1 MRASGQAGKQL
12 WERGHVDVRTVYLD
26 HAATTPVHPKV
37 LEEMMPYF
45 SVKFGNPSNLHDVG
59 REAKNAVEE
68 ARARTAAFIG
78 AKPEEI
84 YFTASGA
91 ESNNFAVKG
100 LAQANSQKGKHLI
113 VSQLEHFSVL
123 HPVKTLEKAG
133 FTVTYLPTD
142 QTGLVDPDDVAKAI
156 TKDTILVSV
165 MHANNE
171 IGTIEPIAEIAKITR
186 EKGVL
191 FHTDAVA
198 SAGWIPVNVLD
209 LGVDA
214 LSLSGHQFY
223 GPKGAAA
230 LFVRKGVRIK
240 PQIEGGIQEDGRR
253 AGTENVP
260 AIVGLGKAAELA
272 AAEGERRRDHT
283 QVLRDLLQK
292 GLQERIDHL
301 VVNGHPTSRLPH
313 NLNVSMWYVEGESML
328 LFLNM
333 EGISVSSGSAC
344 TSRSLKASHVLTCI
358 GTDAAVAN
366 GTLLM
371 TLGTGT
377 TAEDVAYVTEKLPPI
392 VQRLREMSPLYED
405 MIKQEKAR

>member
-1 MRASGQAGKQL
+1 M
-12 WERGHVDVRTVYLD
+12 RTVYLD

-37 LEEMMPYF
+37 LEAMLPYF
-45 SVKFGNPSNLHDVG
+45 SGKFGNPSNLHDIG

-68 ARARTAAFIG
+68 ARAKTAALVG
-78 AKPEEI
+78 ATPGEI
-84 YFTASGA
+84 YFTSSGA
-91 ESNNFAVKG
+91 ESNNFALKG
-100 LAQANSQKGKHLI
+100 LAQANSQKGKHII
-113 VSQLEHFSVL
+113 VSQIEHFSIL
-123 HPVKTLEKAG
+123 HPAKTLEKSG

-142 QTGLVDPDDVAKAI
+142 KEGLVNPDDVAKAI
-156 TKDTILVSV
+156 TKDTILVSI

-171 IGTIEPIAEIAKITR
+171 IGTIEPIEAISKITR

-198 SAGWIPVNVLD
+198 STGWIPVNVGT

-260 AIVGLGKAAELA
+260 ALVGLGKAAELA
-272 AAEGERRRDHT
+272 AAEVGNRMRYT
-283 QVLRDLLQK
+283 SQLRDKLQK
-292 GLQERIDHL
+292 GLQDSIEDMVI
-301 VVNGHPTSRLPH
+301 NGHPVSRLPH
-313 NLNVSMWYVEGESML
+313 NLNVSFWYVEGESML

-344 TSRSLKASHVLTCI
+344 TSRSLKSSHVLTCI

-371 TLGTGT
+371 TLGMGNS
-377 TAEDVAYVTEKLPPI
+377 AEDIDYVIEKLPPI

-405 MIKQEKAR
+405 MMKKKKAAAR

>member
-1 MRASGQAGKQL
+1 MLIMRK
-12 WERGHVDVRTVYLD
+12 VYLD
-26 HAATTPVHPKV
+26 HAATTPTHPKV
-37 LEEMMPYF
+37 VEEMLPYF
-45 SVKFGNPSNLHDVG
+45 TAKFGNPSNLHDIG

-68 ARARTAAFIG
+68 ARTKTAALIG

-84 YFTASGA
+84 FFTSSGA

-100 LAQANSQKGKHLI
+100 LAQANSQKGKHII

-133 FTVTYLPTD
+133 FTVTALPTD
-142 QTGLVDPDDVAKAI
+142 KQGIVDPADVARAI
-156 TKDTILVSV
+156 TKETVLVSI

-171 IGTIEPIAEIAKITR
+171 IGSIEPIEEISKITR

-198 SAGWIPVNVLD
+198 TVGWIPVNVAS

-223 GPKGAAA
+223 GPKGVGA
-230 LFVRKGVRIK
+230 LYVRKGVRIK

-253 AGTENVP
+253 SGTENVP
-260 AIVGLGKAAELA
+260 GIVGLGKACELA
-272 AAEGERRRDHT
+272 MGDLSNRVTTVTA
-283 QVLRDLLQK
+283 LRDRLQK
-292 GLQERIDHL
+292 GLVEKIDH
-301 VVNGHPTSRLPH
+301 VVINGHPTKRLPQ
-313 NLNVSMWYVEGESML
+313 NLNMSMWYVEGESML

-333 EGISVSSGSAC
+333 QGISVSSGSAC
-344 TSRSLKASHVLTCI
+344 TSRSLKSSHVLSCI

-371 TLGTGT
+371 SLGMGNT
-377 TAEDVAYVTEKLPPI
+377 TEDIDYVIQALPPI

>member
-1 MRASGQAGKQL
+1 MRK
-12 WERGHVDVRTVYLD
+12 VYLD

-37 LEEMMPYF
+37 LEAMMPYF
-45 SVKFGNPSNLHDVG
+45 VGKFGNPSNLHDIG

-68 ARARTAAFIG
+68 ARAKTGALIG
-78 AKPEEI
+78 ARADEI
-84 YFTASGA
+84 FFTSSGA
-91 ESNNFAVKG
+91 ESNNFALKG
-100 LAQANSQKGKHLI
+100 LAQANSQKGKHII
-113 VSQLEHFSVL
+113 VSQIEHFSVL
-123 HPVKTLEKAG
+123 HPVKTLEKSG
-133 FTVTYLPTD
+133 FTVTAIPTD
-142 QTGLVDPDDVAKAI
+142 ATGLVDPDEVAKAI
-156 TKDTILVSV
+156 TKDTILVSI

-171 IGTIEPIAEIAKITR
+171 IGTIQKIEEIAKISR

-198 SAGWIPVNVLD
+198 SAGWIPVDVKT

-230 LFVRKGVRIK
+230 LYVRKGVRIK

-260 AIVGLGKAAELA
+260 ALVGLGKAAEIA
-272 AAEGERRRDHT
+272 AAEIPNRMGYLT
-283 QVLRDLLQK
+283 QLRDRLQK
-292 GLQERIDHL
+292 GLMDKIDHM
-301 VVNGHPTSRLPH
+301 VINGHPTQRLPH

-344 TSRSLKASHVLTCI
+344 TSRSLKSSHVLTCI

-371 TLGTGT
+371 TLGMGN
-377 TAEDVAYVTEKLPPI
+377 TAEDIDYVIEKLPPI

-405 MIKQEKAR
+405 MIKKEKGK

>member
-1 MRASGQAGKQL
+1 MRN
-12 WERGHVDVRTVYLD
+12 VYLD

-37 LEEMMPYF
+37 VEAMMPYF
-45 SVKFGNPSNLHDVG
+45 TDKFGNPSNLHDRG
-59 REAKNAVEE
+59 REAKNAIEE
-68 ARARTAAFIG
+68 ARTKTAALIG
-78 AKPEEI
+78 ARPEEI
-84 YFTASGA
+84 YFTSSGA
-91 ESNNFAVKG
+91 ESNNLALKG
-100 LAQANSQKGKHLI
+100 LAQANSQKGKNII
-113 VSQLEHFSVL
+113 VSQIEHFSIL
-123 HPVKTLEKAG
+123 HPAKTLEKSG
-133 FTVTYLPTD
+133 FTVTYLPVD
-142 QTGLVDPDDVAKAI
+142 KEGLVNPADVAKAI
-156 TKDTILVSV
+156 TKDTVLVSI

-171 IGTIEPIAEIAKITR
+171 IGTIEPIEEIGAITR

-198 SAGWIPVNVLD
+198 TAGWIPVDVKA

-230 LFVRKGVRIK
+230 LYVRKGVRIK

-260 AIVGLGKAAELA
+260 AIVGLGKASEIA
-272 AAEGERRRDHT
+272 AAEIPRRMSYLSA
-283 QVLRDLLQK
+283 LRDRLQK
-292 GLQERIDHL
+292 GLVERIDHL
-301 VVNGHPTSRLPH
+301 VINGHPTRRLPQ
-313 NLNVSMWYVEGESML
+313 NLNFSLWYVEGESML

-333 EGISVSSGSAC
+333 DGISVSSGSAC

-371 TLGTGT
+371 TLGMGNTG
-377 TAEDVAYVTEKLPPI
+377 EDIDYVIEKLPPI

-405 MIKQEKAR
+405 MIKKEKAG

>member
-1 MRASGQAGKQL
+1 MLA
-12 WERGHVDVRTVYLD
+12 VRNVYLD
-26 HAATTPVHPKV
+26 HAATTPAHPKV
-37 LEEMMPYF
+37 VEAMLPYF
-45 SVKFGNPSNLHDVG
+45 TDKFGNPSNLHDRG
-59 REAKNAVEE
+59 REAKNAIEE
-68 ARARTAAFIG
+68 ARAKTAALIG
-78 AKPEEI
+78 ARPEEI
-84 YFTASGA
+84 FFTSSGA
-91 ESNNFAVKG
+91 ESNNFALKG
-100 LAQANSQKGKHLI
+100 LAQANSQKGRNII
-113 VSQLEHFSVL
+113 VSQIEHFSVL
-123 HPVKTLEKAG
+123 HAAKTLEKSG
-133 FTVTYLPTD
+133 FTVTYLPVD
-142 QTGLVDPDDVAKAI
+142 KQGLVDPADAARAI
-156 TKDTILVSV
+156 NKDTVLVSI

-171 IGTIEPIAEIAKITR
+171 IGTIEPIKEIGAITR

-198 SAGWIPVNVLD
+198 TTGWIPVDVKA

-230 LFVRKGVRIK
+230 LYVRKNVRIK

-260 AIVGLGKAAELA
+260 ALVGLGKASEIA
-272 AAEGERRRDHT
+272 AAEIPRRMSHIAA
-283 QVLRDLLQK
+283 LRDRLQK
-292 GLQERIDHL
+292 GLVERIDHL
-301 VVNGHPTSRLPH
+301 VINGHPSSRLPNH
-313 NLNVSMWYVEGESML
+313 LNVSLWYVEGESML

-371 TLGTGT
+371 TLGMGN
-377 TAEDVAYVTEKLPPI
+377 TAEDIDYVIEKLPPI

-405 MIKQEKAR
+405 MIKKEKAG

>member
-1 MRASGQAGKQL
+1 ML
-12 WERGHVDVRTVYLD
+12 TVRKVYLD
-26 HAATTPVHPKV
+26 HAATTPAHPKV
-37 LEEMMPYF
+37 VEAMMPYF
-45 SVKFGNPSNLHDVG
+45 TGRFGNPSNLHDMG

-68 ARARTAAFIG
+68 ARAKTSALIG

-84 YFTASGA
+84 FFTSSGA
-91 ESNNFAVKG
+91 ESNNFALKG
-100 LAQANSQKGKHLI
+100 LAQANSQKGRHII
-113 VSQLEHFSVL
+113 VSQIEHFSVL
-123 HPVKTLEKAG
+123 HPAKTLEKAG
-133 FTVTYLPTD
+133 FTVTYVPTD
-142 QTGLVDPDDVAKAI
+142 RTGLVDPGDIAKAI
-156 TKDTILVSV
+156 TKDTVLVSI

-171 IGTIEPIAEIAKITR
+171 IGTIEPIEEIAKITK

-198 SAGWIPVNVLD
+198 SVGWIPVDVKA

-260 AIVGLGKAAELA
+260 ALVGLGKAAELA
-272 AAEGERRRDHT
+272 AAEVPHRMSST
-283 QVLRDLLQK
+283 AQLRDRLQK
-292 GLQERIDHL
+292 GLTERIEH
-301 VVNGHPTSRLPH
+301 VVINGHPTRRLPN
-313 NLNVSMWYVEGESML
+313 NLNLSMWYVEGESML

-333 EGISVSSGSAC
+333 EGVYVSSGSAC
-344 TSRSLKASHVLTCI
+344 TSRTLKASHVLTCI

-371 TLGTGT
+371 TLGMGN
-377 TAEDVAYVTEKLPPI
+377 TAEDMDYVIEKLPPI

-405 MIKQEKAR
+405 MIKKK

>member
-1 MRASGQAGKQL
+1 M
-12 WERGHVDVRTVYLD
+12 RTVYLD

-37 LEEMMPYF
+37 LEAMLPYF
-45 SVKFGNPSNLHDVG
+45 SGKFGNPSNLHDIG

-68 ARARTAAFIG
+68 ARAKTAALVG
-78 AKPEEI
+78 AAPGEI
-84 YFTASGA
+84 YFTSSGA
-91 ESNNFAVKG
+91 ESNNFALKG
-100 LAQANSQKGKHLI
+100 LAQANSQKGKHII
-113 VSQLEHFSVL
+113 VSQIEHFSIL
-123 HPVKTLEKAG
+123 HPAKTLEKSG

-142 QTGLVDPDDVAKAI
+142 KEGLVNPDDVAKAI

-171 IGTIEPIAEIAKITR
+171 IGTIEPIEAISKITR
-186 EKGVL
+186 EKGIL

-198 SAGWIPVNVLD
+198 STGWIPVNVET

-214 LSLSGHQFY
+214 LSFSGHQFY

-260 AIVGLGKAAELA
+260 ALVGLGKAAELA
-272 AAEGERRRDHT
+272 AAEVGNRMRYT
-283 QVLRDLLQK
+283 SQLRDKLQK
-292 GLQERIDHL
+292 GLQDRIEDM
-301 VVNGHPTSRLPH
+301 VINGHPVSRLPH
-313 NLNVSMWYVEGESML
+313 NLNVSFWYVEGESML

-344 TSRSLKASHVLTCI
+344 TSRSLKSSHVLTCI

-371 TLGTGT
+371 TLGMGNS
-377 TAEDVAYVTEKLPPI
+377 AEDIDYVIEKLPPI

-405 MIKQEKAR
+405 MMKKKAAAR

>member
-1 MRASGQAGKQL
+1 
-12 WERGHVDVRTVYLD
+12 VYLD
-26 HAATTPVHPKV
+26 HSATTPVHPKV
-37 LEEMMPYF
+37 LEAMLPYF
-45 SVKFGNPSNLHDVG
+45 SSKFGNPSNLHDVG
-59 REAKNAVEE
+59 REAKDAVEE
-68 ARARTAAFIG
+68 ARAKTAELIN

-91 ESNNFAVKG
+91 ESNNFALKG
-100 LAQANSQKGKHLI
+100 IAQANNQKGNHII
-113 VSQLEHFSVL
+113 VSQIEHFSVL
-123 HPVKTLEKAG
+123 HPAKTLEKAG
-133 FTVTYLPTD
+133 FTVTAIPTD
-142 QTGLVDPDDVAKAI
+142 KTGLVDPADVAKAI
-156 TKDTILVSV
+156 TKDTILVSI

-171 IGTIEPIAEIAKITR
+171 IGTIQPIEEIGKITK

-198 SAGWIPVNVLD
+198 SVGWVPIDVKT

-223 GPKGAAA
+223 GPKGSAA

-260 AIVGLGKAAELA
+260 GIIGLGKAAELA
-272 AAEGERRRDHT
+272 AAEIPHRMSYLAS
-283 QVLRDLLQK
+283 LRDRLQK
-292 GLQERIDHL
+292 GLVEKIDHL
-301 VVNGHPTSRLPH
+301 VINGHPARRLPH

-333 EGISVSSGSAC
+333 EGVSVSSGSAC

-371 TLGTGT
+371 TLGMGN
-377 TAEDVAYVTEKLPPI
+377 TAEDIDYVIEKLPPI

-405 MIKQEKAR
+405 MIKKEKVR

>member
-1 MRASGQAGKQL
+1 MRN
-12 WERGHVDVRTVYLD
+12 VYLD

-37 LEEMMPYF
+37 LEAMIPYF
-45 SVKFGNPSNLHDVG
+45 SIKFGNPSNLHDIG
-59 REAKNAVEE
+59 REGKNAVEE
-68 ARARTAAFIG
+68 ARAKTAALIG
-78 AKPEEI
+78 AGPDEI
-84 YFTASGA
+84 YFTSSGA
-91 ESNNFAVKG
+91 ESNNFALKG
-100 LAQANSQKGKHLI
+100 LVQANSQKGRHII
-113 VSQLEHFSVL
+113 VSQIEHFSIL
-123 HPVKTLEKAG
+123 HPLKTLEKAG

-142 QTGLVDPDDVAKAI
+142 KQGLVNPDDVAKAI
-156 TKDTILVSV
+156 TKDTVLVSI

-171 IGTIEPIAEIAKITR
+171 IGVVQPISALTSMAHEEEISKITK

-198 SAGWIPVNVLD
+198 TVGWIPVNVQT

-230 LFVRKGVRIK
+230 LYVRKGVRIK
-240 PQIEGGIQEDGRR
+240 PQLEGGIQEDGRR

-260 AIVGLGKAAELA
+260 ALVGLGKAAELA
-272 AAEGERRRDHT
+272 AADVLHRMSSIAP
-283 QVLRDLLQK
+283 LRDRLQK
-292 GLQERIDHL
+292 GLTDKIDHM
-301 VVNGHPTSRLPH
+301 VINGHPTRRLPH

-344 TSRSLKASHVLTCI
+344 TSRSLKSSHVLACI

-366 GTLLM
+366 GTLLL

-377 TAEDVAYVTEKLPPI
+377 TAEDIDYVIEKLPPI

-405 MIKQEKAR
+405 MIKKEKVR

>member
-1 MRASGQAGKQL
+1 MRK
-12 WERGHVDVRTVYLD
+12 VYLD

-37 LEEMMPYF
+37 LEAMLPYF
-45 SVKFGNPSNLHDVG
+45 SAKFGNPSNLHDVG
-59 REAKNAVEE
+59 REAKDAVEE
-68 ARARTAAFIG
+68 ARAKTAALVNV
-78 AKPEEI
+78 KPEEI
-84 YFTASGA
+84 YFTSSGA

-100 LAQANSQKGKHLI
+100 IAQANSQKGNHI
-113 VSQLEHFSVL
+113 ITSQIEHFSVL
-123 HPVKTLEKAG
+123 HPLKTLEKSG
-133 FTVTYLPTD
+133 FTVTYLETD
-142 QTGLVDPDDVAKAI
+142 KTGMVDPADVAKAI
-156 TKDTILVSV
+156 TKDTILVSI

-171 IGTIEPIAEIAKITR
+171 IGTIQPIEEIGRITK

-198 SAGWIPVNVLD
+198 SVGWVPVDVKT

-230 LFVRKGVRIK
+230 LYVRKGVRVR

-272 AAEGERRRDHT
+272 AAEVVQRMNS
-283 QVLRDLLQK
+283 VSALRDRLQR
-292 GLQERIDHL
+292 GLTEKIDHL
-301 VVNGHPTSRLPH
+301 VINGHPTRRLPH

-333 EGISVSSGSAC
+333 EGVSVSSGSAC
-344 TSRSLKASHVLTCI
+344 TSRSLKSSHVLVCI

-371 TLGTGT
+371 TLGTGNT
-377 TAEDVAYVTEKLPPI
+377 GEDIDYVIEKLPPI

-405 MIKQEKAR
+405 MIKQEKVR

>member
-1 MRASGQAGKQL
+1 
-12 WERGHVDVRTVYLD
+12 VRKVYLD

-37 LEEMMPYF
+37 LEAMMPYF
-45 SVKFGNPSNLHDVG
+45 SGKFGNPSNLHDTG
-59 REAKNAVEE
+59 REAKDAVEE
-68 ARARTAAFIG
+68 ARAKTAALIG

-84 YFTASGA
+84 FFTSSGA
-91 ESNNFAVKG
+91 ESNNFALKG
-100 LAQANSQKGKHLI
+100 LAQANSQKGKHII
-113 VSQLEHFSVL
+113 VSQIEHFSLL
-123 HPVKTLEKAG
+123 HPAKSLEKSG
-133 FTVTYLPTD
+133 FSVTYLPTD
-142 QTGLVDPDDVAKAI
+142 KEGLVDPADVGAAI
-156 TKDTILVSV
+156 TKDTILVSI

-171 IGTIEPIAEIAKITR
+171 IGTIQPIEEISKITK

-198 SAGWIPVNVLD
+198 TTGWIPVNVQG

-230 LFVRKGVRIK
+230 LYVRKGVRVK

-260 AIVGLGKAAELA
+260 GIVGLGRAAELA
-272 AAEGERRRDHT
+272 AAEVLNRMNYLAP
-283 QVLRDLLQK
+283 LRDRLQK
-292 GLQERIDHL
+292 GLLDKIDH
-301 VVNGHPTSRLPH
+301 VVINGHPTRRLPH

-344 TSRSLKASHVLTCI
+344 TSRSLKSSHVLTCI

-366 GTLLM
+366 GTLLL
-371 TLGTGT
+371 TLGMGN
-377 TAEDVAYVTEKLPPI
+377 TAEDIDYVIEKLPPI

-405 MIKQEKAR
+405 MIKKEKVR

>member
-1 MRASGQAGKQL
+1 MLA
-12 WERGHVDVRTVYLD
+12 VRKVYLD
-26 HAATTPVHPKV
+26 HAATTPAHPKV
-37 LEEMMPYF
+37 VEAMMPYF
-45 SVKFGNPSNLHDVG
+45 TGKFGNPSNLHDMG

-68 ARARTAAFIG
+68 ARAKTAALIN

-84 YFTASGA
+84 FFTSSGA
-91 ESNNFAVKG
+91 ESNNFALKG
-100 LAQANSQKGKHLI
+100 LAQANSQKGRHII
-113 VSQLEHFSVL
+113 VSQIEHFSVL
-123 HPVKTLEKAG
+123 HPAKTLEKAG
-133 FTVTYLPTD
+133 FTVTYVPTD
-142 QTGLVDPDDVAKAI
+142 RTGLVDPGDIAKAI
-156 TKDTILVSV
+156 TKDTVLVSI

-171 IGTIEPIAEIAKITR
+171 IGTIEPVEEIAKITK

-198 SAGWIPVNVLD
+198 SVGWIPVDVKA

-240 PQIEGGIQEDGRR
+240 PQIEGGIQEEGRR

-260 AIVGLGKAAELA
+260 AVVGLGKAAELA
-272 AAEGERRRDHT
+272 AAEVPHRMSYT
-283 QVLRDLLQK
+283 AQLRDRLQK
-292 GLQERIDHL
+292 GLTERIEH
-301 VVNGHPTSRLPH
+301 VVINGHPTRRLPN
-313 NLNVSMWYVEGESML
+313 NLNLSMWYVEGESML

-333 EGISVSSGSAC
+333 EGVSVSSGSAC

-371 TLGTGT
+371 TLGMGS
-377 TAEDVAYVTEKLPPI
+377 TAEDMDYVIEKLPPI

-405 MIKQEKAR
+405 MIKKK

>member
-1 MRASGQAGKQL
+1 MRK
-12 WERGHVDVRTVYLD
+12 VYLD

-37 LEEMMPYF
+37 LEAMLPYF
-45 SVKFGNPSNLHDVG
+45 TVNFGNPSNLHDVG
-59 REAKNAVEE
+59 REAKNAIEE
-68 ARARTAAFIG
+68 AKTKTAALIG
-78 AKPEEI
+78 AKPEEVI
-84 YFTASGA
+84 FTASGA
-91 ESNNFAVKG
+91 ESNNLALKG
-100 LAQANSQKGKHLI
+100 LAQANSQKGNHII
-113 VSQLEHFSVL
+113 VSQIEHFSIL
-123 HPVKTLEKAG
+123 HPAKALEKNG
-133 FTVTYLPTD
+133 FKVTYIETD
-142 QTGLVDPDDVAKAI
+142 KTGLVDPDDIAKAI
-156 TKDTILVSV
+156 TKETILVSV

-171 IGTIEPIAEIAKITR
+171 IGTIEPIEEISKITR

-198 SAGWIPVNVLD
+198 SAGWIPVNVQA

-214 LSLSGHQFY
+214 LSLAGHQFY

-230 LFVRKGVRIK
+230 LYVKKGVRIK

-260 AIVGLGKAAELA
+260 AIVGLGKAAELITA
-272 AAEGERRRDHT
+272 DLPRRTAYVSELRDH
-283 QVLRDLLQK
+283 LQK
-292 GLQERIDHL
+292 GLVEKIDSI
-301 VVNGHPTSRLPH
+301 VINGHPTRRLPH

-333 EGISVSSGSAC
+333 QGISVSSGSAC
-344 TSRSLKASHVLTCI
+344 TSRALKSSHVLVCI

-371 TLGTGT
+371 SLGMGNTR
-377 TAEDVAYVTEKLPPI
+377 EDIDYVIETLPPI

-405 MIKQEKAR
+405 MIKKGKA

>member
-1 MRASGQAGKQL
+1 MRK
-12 WERGHVDVRTVYLD
+12 VYLD

-37 LEEMMPYF
+37 LEAMLPYF
-45 SVKFGNPSNLHDVG
+45 SAKFGNPSNLHDVG
-59 REAKNAVEE
+59 REAKDAIAE
-68 ARARTAAFIG
+68 ARGKTAALIN

-100 LAQANSQKGKHLI
+100 LAQANTQKGKHI
-113 VSQLEHFSVL
+113 ICSPIEHFSL
-123 HPVKTLEKAG
+123 LYPVKSLEKSG
-133 FTVTYLPTD
+133 FSVTYLQTD
-142 QTGLVDPDDVAKAI
+142 KAGLVDPADVAKAI
-156 TKDTILVSV
+156 TKDTVLVSI

-171 IGTIEPIAEIAKITR
+171 IGTIQQIEEIGKITR

-198 SAGWIPVNVLD
+198 SVGWIPVDVKT

-230 LFVRKGVRIK
+230 LYVRKGVRIK
-240 PQIEGGIQEDGRR
+240 PLLEGGIQEEGRR

-260 AIVGLGKAAELA
+260 AIVGLGRASELA
-272 AAEGERRRDHT
+272 AADIPHRMSYLSS
-283 QVLRDLLQK
+283 LRDRLQNGLLEK
-292 GLQERIDHL
+292 IDHL
-301 VVNGHPTSRLPH
+301 VINGHPTRRLPH

-333 EGISVSSGSAC
+333 EGVSVSSGSAC

-366 GTLLM
+366 GTLLLS
-371 TLGTGT
+371 LGMGN
-377 TAEDVAYVTEKLPPI
+377 TAEDIDYVIEKLPPI
-392 VQRLREMSPLYED
+392 VRRLREMSPLYED
-405 MIKQEKAR
+405 MIKQEKVR

>member
-1 MRASGQAGKQL
+1 MRK
-12 WERGHVDVRTVYLD
+12 VYLD

-37 LEEMMPYF
+37 LEAMMPYF
-45 SVKFGNPSNLHDVG
+45 SGKFGNPSNLHDIG
-59 REAKNAVEE
+59 REAKNAVDE
-68 ARARTAAFIG
+68 ARAKTALLIG

-84 YFTASGA
+84 FFTSSGA
-91 ESNNFAVKG
+91 ESNNFALKG
-100 LAQANSQKGKHLI
+100 LAQANSQKGKHIIL
-113 VSQLEHFSVL
+113 SQIEHFSLL
-123 HPVKTLEKAG
+123 HPAKTLEKSG

-142 QTGLVDPDDVAKAI
+142 KTGLVSPDDVAKAI
-156 TKDTILVSV
+156 TKETILVSI

-171 IGTIEPIAEIAKITR
+171 IGTIEPIEAISRITK

-198 SAGWIPVNVLD
+198 TTGWVPVNVD
-209 LGVDA
+209 SLGVDA

-230 LFVRKGVRIK
+230 LYVRKGVRIK

-260 AIVGLGKAAELA
+260 ALVGLGKAAELA
-272 AAEGERRRDHT
+272 SAEVPNRMHAT
-283 QVLRDLLQK
+283 SQLRDKLQK
-292 GLQERIDHL
+292 GLQDRIEDM
-301 VVNGHPTSRLPH
+301 VINGHPERRLPH
-313 NLNVSMWYVEGESML
+313 NLNVSFWYVEGESML

-344 TSRSLKASHVLTCI
+344 TSRSLKSSHVLTCI

-366 GTLLM
+366 GTLLL

-377 TAEDVAYVTEKLPPI
+377 GAEDVDYVIEKLPPI

-405 MIKQEKAR
+405 MVKKKRSATR

>member
-1 MRASGQAGKQL
+1 MRK
-12 WERGHVDVRTVYLD
+12 VYLD

-37 LEEMMPYF
+37 LEAMLPFF
-45 SVKFGNPSNLHDVG
+45 SSAFGNPSNLHDIG
-59 REAKNAVEE
+59 REAKNAVDE
-68 ARARTAAFIG
+68 ARARTALLIN

-84 YFTASGA
+84 YFTASGSEA
-91 ESNNFAVKG
+91 NNFALKG
-100 LAQANSQKGKHLI
+100 LALANNQKGKHII
-113 VSQLEHFSVL
+113 VSQIEHFSIL
-123 HPVKTLEKAG
+123 HPAKTLEKSG
-133 FTVTYLPTD
+133 FTVTAVPTD
-142 QTGLVDPDDVAKAI
+142 RTGLVDPAEVAKAI
-156 TKDTILVSV
+156 TNETILVSI

-171 IGTIEPIAEIAKITR
+171 IGTIQQIEEIGKITK

-198 SAGWIPVNVLD
+198 SAGWVPVDVRA

-240 PQIEGGIQEDGRR
+240 PLIEGGVQEDGRR

-272 AAEGERRRDHT
+272 LADMQGRGSSLSA
-283 QVLRDLLQK
+283 LRDRLQK
-292 GLQERIDHL
+292 GLQQKIDHL
-301 VVNGHPTSRLPH
+301 VINGHPDRRLPH

-344 TSRSLKASHVLTCI
+344 TSRSLKSSHVLSCI

-366 GTLLM
+366 GTLLL

-377 TAEDVAYVTEKLPPI
+377 TTEDIDYVIEKLPPI
-392 VQRLREMSPLYED
+392 VKRLREMSPLYED
-405 MIKQEKAR
+405 MIKQEQVR

>member
-1 MRASGQAGKQL
+1 
-12 WERGHVDVRTVYLD
+12 
-26 HAATTPVHPKV
+26 
-37 LEEMMPYF
+37 MPYF
-45 SVKFGNPSNLHDVG
+45 MGKFGNPSNLHDVG

-68 ARARTAAFIG
+68 ARAKTAGLIG
-78 AKPEEI
+78 AHTDEI
-84 YFTASGA
+84 FFTSSGA
-91 ESNNFAVKG
+91 ESNNFALKG
-100 LAQANSQKGKHLI
+100 LAQANNQKGKHII
-113 VSQLEHFSVL
+113 VSQIEHFSLL
-123 HPVKTLEKAG
+123 HPAKGLEKSG

-142 QTGLVDPDDVAKAI
+142 KQGLVNPDDVAKAI
-156 TKDTILVSV
+156 TKETILVSI

-171 IGTIEPIAEIAKITR
+171 IGTIEPIEEISKITK
-186 EKGVL
+186 EKGIL

-198 SAGWIPVNVLD
+198 TTGWIPVDVKK

-272 AAEGERRRDHT
+272 VEEIPHRMSYLTA
-283 QVLRDLLQK
+283 LRDR
-292 GLQERIDHL
+292 LQEGLIEKIDHL
-301 VVNGHPTSRLPH
+301 VVNGHPTLRLPH
-313 NLNVSMWYVEGESML
+313 NLNFSLWFVEGESML

-333 EGISVSSGSAC
+333 DGISVSSGSAC
-344 TSRSLKASHVLTCI
+344 TSRSLKSSHVLTCI

-371 TLGTGT
+371 TLGMGNS
-377 TAEDVAYVTEKLPPI
+377 AEDIDYVIEKLPPI
-392 VQRLREMSPLYED
+392 VKRLRDMSPLYED
-405 MIKQEKAR
+405 MIKKEKGK

>member
-1 MRASGQAGKQL
+1 MKK
-12 WERGHVDVRTVYLD
+12 VYLD

-37 LEEMMPYF
+37 LEAMLPFF
-45 SVKFGNPSNLHDVG
+45 SDKFGNPSNLHDIG

-68 ARARTAAFIG
+68 ARAKTAALLG
-78 AKPEEI
+78 ARPEEI
-84 YFTASGA
+84 YFTSSGA
-91 ESNNFAVKG
+91 EANNFALKG
-100 LAQANSQKGKHLI
+100 IVQANSQKGRHII
-113 VSQLEHFSVL
+113 VSQIEHFSIL

-142 QTGLVDPDDVAKAI
+142 KQGLVDPDAVASAI
-156 TKDTILVSV
+156 TKETVLVSI

-171 IGTIEPIAEIAKITR
+171 IGTIEPIEEISKITKER
-186 EKGVL
+186 GVL

-198 SAGWIPVNVLD
+198 TVGWIPVNVQT

-230 LFVRKGVRIK
+230 LYVRKGVRIK

-260 AIVGLGKAAELA
+260 ALVGLGRAAELA
-272 AAEGERRRDHT
+272 AADIQHRMSY
-283 QVLRDLLQK
+283 VAPLRDRLQK
-292 GLQERIDHL
+292 GLMEKIDHL
-301 VVNGHPTSRLPH
+301 VINGHPTRRLPH

-344 TSRSLKASHVLTCI
+344 TSRSLKSSHVLACI

-366 GTLLM
+366 GTLLL
-371 TLGTGT
+371 TLGMGN
-377 TAEDVAYVTEKLPPI
+377 TAEDIDYVVEKLPPI

-405 MIKQEKAR
+405 MIKKEAARK